1 MIGSEG
7 FTIHWAPIKEQ
18 LMPRYAICLF
28 LTSCRIILS
37 TFTKKII
44 DIFILFHSIS
54 PRSCWYSSGWHQSFF
69 QHFHCLDGANTYQR
83 YDCYKHKLMHI
94 SLYETTGTSNGKMDF
109 SLFTE
114 GISDGMRFWHVLTVL
129 EWPVVQYD
137 VVCLLFYYA
146 HLRHLLF
153 LHWDHLPY
161 PY

>member
-18 LMPRYAICLF
+18 LMPRYGIGLF
-28 LTSCRIILS
+28 LISCKIKIFQPSPWKWLTFLFFFILS
-37 TFTKKII
+37 VQDHADTHLV
-44 DIFILFHSIS
+44 DINRSFNISIAWMEQI
-54 PRSCWYSSGWHQSFF
+54 RIRGMINININLCIY
-69 QHFHCLDGANTYQR
+69 
-83 YDCYKHKLMHI
+83 
-94 SLYETTGTSNGKMDF
+94 LYTTGTSNGKMDF

-114 GISDGMRFWHVLTVL
+114 GISDGMRFWHVLTIL
-129 EWPVVQYD
+129 ERPVVQYD

>member
-18 LMPRYAICLF
+18 LMPRYTIGLF
-28 LTSCRIILS
+28 LISCKIKIFQPSPWKWLTFLFFFILS
-37 TFTKKII
+37 VQDHADTHLVDINRSFNISIAWMEQIRIRGMIAININWCIYLYTK
-44 DIFILFHSIS
+44 
-54 PRSCWYSSGWHQSFF
+54 
-69 QHFHCLDGANTYQR
+69 
-83 YDCYKHKLMHI
+83 
-94 SLYETTGTSNGKMDF
+94 TGTSNGKMDF

>member
-18 LMPRYAICLF
+18 LMPRYAIGLF
-28 LTSCRIILS
+28 LISCKIKIFQPSPWKWLTFLFFFILS
-37 TFTKKII
+37 VQDHADTHLVDINRSFNISIAWMEQIRIRGMITININLCIYLYTK
-44 DIFILFHSIS
+44 
-54 PRSCWYSSGWHQSFF
+54 
-69 QHFHCLDGANTYQR
+69 
-83 YDCYKHKLMHI
+83 
-94 SLYETTGTSNGKMDF
+94 TSDGKMDF